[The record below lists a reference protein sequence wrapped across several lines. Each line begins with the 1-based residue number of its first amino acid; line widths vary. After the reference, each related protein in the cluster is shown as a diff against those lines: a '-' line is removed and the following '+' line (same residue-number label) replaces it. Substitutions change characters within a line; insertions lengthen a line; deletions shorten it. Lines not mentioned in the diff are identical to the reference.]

1 LKALQNEKILITGP
15 TGQIAFPMA
24 MELARTNEVWG
35 IARFKDQ
42 SKRANLEAL
51 GIKTCAVDL
60 ANPDF
65 QELPGDFSYVIHLA
79 AFIGRS
85 ANFDRA
91 LTVNAEGTGL
101 LMEHCRKARA
111 FFSMSSCSIYAAPQD
126 PRHAVKESEALSG
139 EALPYSPTYIASK
152 TGQEAVARLCARLFN
167 LPTTIGRMNVS
178 YGPNGGLPA
187 YQFDAM
193 LAGQP
198 VQVLADRTSV
208 CSPIYQDDIVS
219 QVSDMLRAAS
229 VPATV
234 VNWGGD
240 EAVDVEMYC
249 SYMAGIA
256 GIEARFEHVR
266 DGIRH
271 TVTDNTR
278 RREMAGECRVSWRE
292 GMRRMIAARHP
303 EMKLKAQGSG

>member
-1 LKALQNEKILITGP
+1 MKALHNEKILITGP
-15 TGQIAFPMA
+15 TGQIAFPIA
-24 MELARTNEVWG
+24 VELAKTNEVWG

-42 SKRANLEAL
+42 SKRDKFETL
-51 GIKTCAVDL
+51 GIKTRAVDL
-60 ANPDF
+60 ADPDF
-65 QELPGDFSYVIHLA
+65 RDLPDDFTCVIHLA

-101 LMEHCRKARA
+101 LMSHCRKARA
-111 FFSMSSCSIYAAPQD
+111 FLSMSSCSLYALPQD
-126 PRHAVKESEALSG
+126 AQHPVNESEALSG
-139 EALPYSPTYIASK
+139 DALPYSPTYISSK

-167 LPTTIGRMNVS
+167 LPTTIARMNVS

-198 VQVLADRTSV
+198 VPVLAGRASV
-208 CSPIYQDDIVS
+208 CSPIYQDDIVA
-219 QVSDMLRAAS
+219 QVGGMLAGAS
-229 VPATV
+229 VPATI

-240 EAVDVEMYC
+240 DGVDVEAYC
-249 SYMAGIA
+249 GYMAEIA
-256 GIEARFEHVR
+256 GLKPRFEQVR

-271 TVTDNTR
+271 VVTDNTVR
-278 RREMAGECRVSWRE
+278 RALMGDCLVKWQE
-292 GMRRMIAARHP
+292 GMRRMVAARHP
-303 EMKLKAQGSG
+303 ELKLRDY